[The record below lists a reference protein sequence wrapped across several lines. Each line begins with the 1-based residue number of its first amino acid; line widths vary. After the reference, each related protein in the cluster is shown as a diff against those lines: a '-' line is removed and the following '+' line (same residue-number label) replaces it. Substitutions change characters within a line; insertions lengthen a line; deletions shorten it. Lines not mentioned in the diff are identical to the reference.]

1 MNRTRVAIDWK
12 FTRKQARHK
21 LHYTIKRSQY

>member
-1 MNRTRVAIDWK
+1 MNRYRVTLQWK

-21 LHYTIKRSQY
+21 LRYIIKRSKH